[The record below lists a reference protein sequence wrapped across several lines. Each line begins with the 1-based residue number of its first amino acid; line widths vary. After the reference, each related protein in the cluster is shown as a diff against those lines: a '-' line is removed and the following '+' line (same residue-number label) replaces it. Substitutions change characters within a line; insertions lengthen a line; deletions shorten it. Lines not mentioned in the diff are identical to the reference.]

1 MDVLRVLGTVGAI
14 YGVLIVAAAMLLSL
28 PVPAEPSRRCSGSFQ
43 YRDRFFSG
51 LLAGMFAGTFAGLA
65 LIGNLKPMALYS
77 GLGEGVA
84 TAAIAIFAVGNAAGR
99 VAWGWLADHLGRR
112 AGWLSLA
119 FLALATAGLA
129 AGRSQPI
136 VFLGASALVGFG
148 FGACFVVYAALVANH
163 YGVERLGEVYPLVFL
178 AYGLS
183 GIAGPATAG
192 WLLDATGGYG
202 AALILCLAIPAAAAL
217 LLHHLFE
224 EAAPDKQTKAL

>member
-1 MDVLRVLGTVGAI
+1 MS
-14 YGVLIVAAAMLLSL
+14 GVVIVCAAMLLSL
-28 PVPAEPSRRCSGSFQ
+28 PPAPAPSRKRLPSGQ
-43 YRDRFFSG
+43 YRDRFFGG
-51 LLAGMFAGTFAGLA
+51 LLVGMFAGTFAGLA
-65 LIGNLKPMALYS
+65 LIGNLKPLALDS

-84 TAAIAIFAVGNAAGR
+84 TAAIALFSLGNATGR

-129 AGRSQPI
+129 AGRGHGV

-148 FGACFVVYAALVANH
+148 FGACFVVYAALVAGH
-163 YGVERLGEVYPLVFL
+163 YGVARLGEVYPLVFL

-192 WLLDATGGYG
+192 WLLDITGGYG
-202 AALILCLAIPAAAAL
+202 MALILCLAVPITAAL
-217 LLHHLFE
+217 LLRHLFKE
-224 EAAPDKQTKAL
+224 TAADKQTHAP